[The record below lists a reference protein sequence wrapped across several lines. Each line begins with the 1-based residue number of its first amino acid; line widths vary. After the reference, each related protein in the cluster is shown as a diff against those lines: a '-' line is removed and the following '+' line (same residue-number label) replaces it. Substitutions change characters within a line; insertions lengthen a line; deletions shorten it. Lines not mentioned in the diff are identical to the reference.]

1 MDDSTIEGMLRRLTP
16 QVIGA
21 LVRRYGHFD
30 SAEDAVHHRSP
41 NARPGSTPSCTCCI

>member
-1 MDDSTIEGMLRRLTP
+1 MRTDVNEVLRGLVP

-30 SAEDAVHHRSP
+30 ACEDATQEALIAAAMQWP
-41 NARPGSTPSCTCCI
+41 